1 MNIYTNY
8 EDYKN
13 NTIMLAK
20 KQIASGVSLEQM
32 LESVITNAF
41 FNGQMYFFSRM
52 TDGMIRLSELKKENN
67 KNEKKH
73 K

>member
-13 NTIMLAK
+13 DTITLAK
-20 KQIASGVSLEQM
+20 KQLASGISLEHM

-67 KNEKKH
+67 KNGKNH